1 MTITTAMSLE
11 TCWNLSLID
20 RKYLNNNLITI
31 RTYCRKKIRK
41 RNERNGLKP
50 LIELNTISYSKKCY
64 SHCKL
69 WFRNLLFFIKRCMQR
84 LLHKSSGGFLLWTC
98 RMSNASLNSREKNL
112 NQFNAKFSS
121 REAKGTIVW
130 VFCCC
135 CFLKWRYYKYQYG
148 SMWTA
153 AAQKELAWGT
163 AAQ

>member
-1 MTITTAMSLE
+1 MYRNKNNMSNTIFHMTITTAMCLE

-31 RTYCRKKIRK
+31 KTYCRKKIRK

-69 WFRNLLFFIKRCMQR
+69 WFRNLLFIIKRCMQR

-130 VFCCC
+130 VFVVVV
-135 CFLKWRYYKYQYG
+135 F
-148 SMWTA
+148 
-153 AAQKELAWGT
+153 
-163 AAQ
+163 